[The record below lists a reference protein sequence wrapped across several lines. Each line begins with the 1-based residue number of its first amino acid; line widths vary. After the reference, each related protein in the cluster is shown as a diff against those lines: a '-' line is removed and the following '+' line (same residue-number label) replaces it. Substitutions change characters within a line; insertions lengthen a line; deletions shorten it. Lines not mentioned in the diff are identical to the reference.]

1 MSKPSTQ
8 SGFTLIEIIVS
19 LGVFSTV
26 VTIAVGALLV
36 LVAANQQ
43 LQSEQSVMTNL
54 SFALDSMTR
63 EIRTGT
69 AYVCDSE
76 PNYSSR
82 GNRNPFADGN
92 DLDGN
97 GVHEI
102 DDYDNCDDPDPDDN
116 LLGLSF
122 VESGDSISGAGNRVI
137 YFFDRAEQT
146 IYRRTGTGTKLPI
159 TSPSSG
165 VIINDFVF
173 WVTGAEPLD
182 SIAALSEGVLQQP
195 AVTIFIDASN
205 SQNPNKHFYLQTT
218 ITQRTLDL

>member
-1 MSKPSTQ
+1 MRKLSIQ

-69 AYVCDSE
+69 AYNCDTAAS
-76 PNYSSR
+76 YTAG
-82 GNRNPFADGN
+82 GNNNFFEDGAN
-92 DLDGN
+92 LDN
-97 GVHEI
+97 IVDI
-102 DDYDNCDDPDPDDN
+102 DDYDDCDDPPEGHT
-116 LLGLSF
+116 LRGLSF
-122 VESGDSISGAGNRVI
+122 VESGDSVSGTNDRVL
-137 YFFDRAEQT
+137 YFYDTEAQT
-146 IYRRTGTGTKLPI
+146 IFRRTGTEDAMPI
-159 TSPSSG
+159 TSTSSG
-165 VIINDFVF
+165 AIINDFRL
-173 WVTGAEPLD
+173 WVTGTEPLE
-182 SIAALSEGVLQQP
+182 SGFSGRLQQP

-205 SQNPNKHFYLQTT
+205 AQNPSKHFYLQTT